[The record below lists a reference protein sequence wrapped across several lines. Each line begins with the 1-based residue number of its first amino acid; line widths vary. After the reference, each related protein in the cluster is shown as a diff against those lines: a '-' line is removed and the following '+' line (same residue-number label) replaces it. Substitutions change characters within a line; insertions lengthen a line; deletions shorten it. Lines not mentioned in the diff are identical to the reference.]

1 MSDDVQRLRHW
12 QIKDFPEDKRK
23 LVTQEAYRASKTVA
37 AWLEPVIDAA
47 LADTERQINAMVTR
61 PVNPAN
67 GHATADEVDEVCR
80 LVAAAC
86 EFAAHREQMQRDL
99 AASVS
104 RRLRNALEQRQT
116 SLPIEV
122 NRSRQTSEQR
132 ADPHELAAPQAVEP
146 SDTNELDAAA

>member
-23 LVTQEAYRASKTVA
+23 LVTQAAYLAGKTVA
-37 AWLEPVIDAA
+37 GWLEPVIDAA
-47 LADTERQINAMVTR
+47 LADADGQVNA
-61 PVNPAN
+61 PAVNRGN
-67 GHATADEVDEVCR
+67 GHADLEEVDHICR
-80 LVAAAC
+80 LVTAAC

-116 SLPIEV
+116 GLPHEV
-122 NRSRQTSEQR
+122 NRSRKTSELR
-132 ADPHELAAPQAVEP
+132 ADLHELAAQQAVEP